1 MKGPSGFRVFGSVT
15 LALTSLVVITAFAL
29 AACGGGTTQ
38 TAAPQASPGATGS
51 PSAEPPRRAAPL
63 PTPTVAGT
71 IAFAKVRAAGS
82 LYSDICVVRTDGAQL
97 KMVARSGSYR
107 ALNPA
112 WSPDGGTIAFT
123 ALGPL
128 DGGAATATL
137 AVMRADGALLAS
149 LTDVRTHGDEAAWS
163 PDGTRIAFAR
173 SWSTGRTA
181 IFVMNGGGIMSADGA
196 GLRRVTRPAAGTRAA
211 AQADRSPVWAPD
223 GRILFLRSGDVF
235 AVDPDGSGLTT
246 MTDVGSIA
254 EFALSP
260 DGRRIAIS
268 DGKRDRVVLMALHG
282 GGHPVK
288 LLDPVSDYAAS
299 DGQSRDATLAWAP
312 DGKALALATSA
323 GLYIVNADGS
333 GLSAVPG
340 VGAAL
345 DPAWRPQ

>member
-1 MKGPSGFRVFGSVT
+1 PSGFRVFGSVT
-15 LALTSLVVITAFAL
+15 LAVTSLAVIAAFAI
-29 AACGGGTTQ
+29 AACGGTAV

-82 LYSDICVVRTDGAQL
+82 LYSDICVVRSDGAQL
-97 KMVARSGSYR
+97 KTVTGSGSYR

-112 WSPDGGTIAFT
+112 WSPDGSTIAFT

-137 AVMRADGALLAS
+137 AVMRADGAFLAT
-149 LTDVRTHGDEAAWS
+149 LINDHVQGDGAAWS

-173 SWSTGRTA
+173 SWSTGRAA
-181 IFVMNGGGIMSADGA
+181 IFVIDDGGTINVDAAD
-196 GLRRVTRPAAGTRAA
+196 LRRVTRPAAGTRAA

-235 AVDPDGSGLTT
+235 AVDPDGSGLTAL
-246 MTDVGSIA
+246 TDVGSIA

-260 DGRRIAIS
+260 DGRRIAICDS
-268 DGKRDRVVLMALHG
+268 KRDRVVVMALHG
-282 GGHPVK
+282 GGHPVT
-288 LLDPVSDYAAS
+288 LLEPVSDYAAS
-299 DGQSRDATLAWAP
+299 DGPSRDATLAWAP

-323 GLYIVNADGS
+323 GLYIVNVDGS

-345 DPAWRPQ
+345 DPAWRPE

>member
-1 MKGPSGFRVFGSVT
+1 MSRHNGSG
-15 LALTSLVVITAFAL
+15 AAITASLAVVVLLLLAYAL
-29 AACGGGTTQ
+29 VACGGTSSTASSSPRAATT
-38 TAAPQASPGATGS
+38 
-51 PSAEPPRRAAPL
+51 SAEPSRRAAPL

-82 LYSDICVVRTDGAQL
+82 LYSDICVVRSDGAEL
-97 KMVARSGSYR
+97 KTVHRSRPHR

-123 ALGPL
+123 ACQL
-128 DGGAATATL
+128 DGGVATAAL
-137 AVMRADGALLAS
+137 GVMRADGAFLAS
-149 LTDVRTHGDEAAWS
+149 LTDGRTHGDEAAWS

-173 SWSTGRTA
+173 SWSTGRAA
-181 IFVMNGGGIMSADGA
+181 IFVMNGGGYMSADGA
-196 GLRRVTRPAAGTRAA
+196 DLRRVTRPAAGTRAA
-211 AQADRSPVWAPD
+211 AQADRSPAWAPD
-223 GRILFLRSGDVF
+223 GKILFLRSGDVF
-235 AVDPDGSGLTT
+235 AVDPDGSGLTPL
-246 MTDVGSIA
+246 TDVGSIA

-268 DGKRDRVVLMALHG
+268 DGKRDRVVVMAAHG
-282 GGHPVK
+282 GGHPVT
-288 LLDPVSDYAAS
+288 LLEPVSDYAAS